1 MIAYVKPRQWLFC
14 SIREDDVVLGRMN
27 KSYGLR
33 TYAYGLSVLTRSR
46 IESGKRYGNI
56 HENVYQYGYGEPQ
69 KKVEIDA
76 E

>member
-1 MIAYVKPRQWLFC
+1 M
-14 SIREDDVVLGRMN
+14 
-27 KSYGLR
+27 SYPDIVFER
-33 TYAYGLSVLTRSR
+33 LSLLTRSR

>member
-1 MIAYVKPRQWLFC
+1 MMMIV
-14 SIREDDVVLGRMN
+14 
-27 KSYGLR
+27 GL
-33 TYAYGLSVLTRSR
+33 LVLTRSR